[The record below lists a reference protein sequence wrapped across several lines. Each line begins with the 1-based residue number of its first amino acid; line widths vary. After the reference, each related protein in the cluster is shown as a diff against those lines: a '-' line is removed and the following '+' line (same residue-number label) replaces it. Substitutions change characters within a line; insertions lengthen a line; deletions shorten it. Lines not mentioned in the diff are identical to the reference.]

1 MPATQDQTAA
11 GSGRI
16 LDILISGALLV
27 AGIALFASTFSES
40 FQVRTFGGDVG
51 PAFAPRIFLG
61 AWVVFA
67 GLALIQAVM
76 GGSEELGRVRKGQF
90 GLVLAIA
97 SLTALAMAKIGFV
110 FAMVPGMAAFIL
122 AFGYRKPLAILLAS
136 VVAPVVVWALF
147 TFVFELFLPRS
158 PWFHLI

>member
-1 MPATQDQTAA
+1 MSAMHSQTAA

-16 LDILISGALLV
+16 IDILISGILLV
-27 AGIALFASTFSES
+27 AGITLFASTFGES

-51 PAFAPRIFLG
+51 PAFAPRLFLG
-61 AWVVFA
+61 AWTVFA
-67 GLALIQAVM
+67 TLALIQAVR
-76 GGSEELGRVRKGQF
+76 GQAQAIGSIRLGQLGM
-90 GLVLAIA
+90 VLCIA
-97 SLTALAMAKIGFV
+97 SLTALAMIKIGFV

-122 AFGYRKPLAILLAS
+122 AFGYRKPLPIILAS
-136 VVAPVVVWALF
+136 IVAPVVVWALF

>member
-11 GSGRI
+11 NSGRI

-27 AGIALFASTFSES
+27 AGITLFASTFSDS

-61 AWVVFA
+61 AWAVFA
-67 GLALIQAVM
+67 ALALVQALKSR
-76 GGSEELGRVRKGQF
+76 SEALGTVRKSQLGM
-90 GLVLAIA
+90 VLGIS
-97 SLTALAMAKIGFV
+97 SLTALAMIKIGFV

-122 AFGYRKPLAILLAS
+122 AFGYRKPLPILLAS